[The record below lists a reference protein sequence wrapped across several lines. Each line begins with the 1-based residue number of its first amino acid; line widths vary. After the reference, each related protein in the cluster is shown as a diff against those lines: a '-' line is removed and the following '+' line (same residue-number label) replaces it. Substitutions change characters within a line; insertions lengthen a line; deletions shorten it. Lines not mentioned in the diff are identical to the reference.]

1 MGLFVFMLL
10 EIKFVLQYK
19 ISNLLYLMGF
29 GLFLCLVKPLFWG
42 EFLEK

>member
-10 EIKFVLQYK
+10 EIKFVSQYNF
-19 ISNLLYLMGF
+19 SNLLYLIGF
-29 GLFLCLVKPLFWG
+29 GLFLCLVEPLLWG